1 MTVYIL
7 WISTRRKGFIE
18 SELSFG
24 SSYVSVSY
32 FNDTVKAALAIFISF
47 TSKKMLWKN
56 FCIDWVCHKN
66 SFYKNP
72 LAQKG
77 WKLKIT

>member
-32 FNDTVKAALAIFISF
+32 FNDAVKAALAIFISF
-47 TSKKMLWKN
+47 TLKKML
-56 FCIDWVCHKN
+56 
-66 SFYKNP
+66 
-72 LAQKG
+72 
-77 WKLKIT
+77 